1 VPGRRRGARTG
12 RGWDA
17 APARPHSART
27 QPVREPREEIDT
39 EAPLWLGEE
48 SQYQPRETRDST
60 GQVEDRVQQ
69 SRDPAEQAREICL
82 RLLAVRPRTRA
93 ELAQALRK
101 RSIPDEVAS
110 AVLDRYREV
119 GMIDD
124 AAFARAWVESRHHG
138 RGLARRALAGELRQR
153 GVDKELVGAALE
165 EVDDQTEAAT
175 ARELV
180 DRRLRS
186 MGSAG
191 PEVVLRR
198 LVGML
203 ARRGYAPG
211 LAIRVVKEAL
221 AAAADERTASYAE
234 LLDPDAA
241 SDLIG
246 EVGEVG
252 ETG

>member
-1 VPGRRRGARTG
+1 M
-12 RGWDA
+12 
-17 APARPHSART
+17 RPDHETRDD
-27 QPVREPREEIDT
+27 VVDLD
-39 EAPLWLGEE
+39 APLWLGEE
-48 SQYQPRETRDST
+48 LGYRAREPRDRA
-60 GQVEDRVQQ
+60 EDQQ
-69 SRDPAEQAREICL
+69 TEDQHRGDTSAAPRRGDAARQGEARPPKDPAEQAREICL

-93 ELAQALRK
+93 ELTQALRK
-101 RSIPDEVAS
+101 RGVADEVS
-110 AVLDRYREV
+110 NAVLDRYREV

-124 AAFARAWVESRHHG
+124 AAFAKAWVASRHHG
-138 RGLARRALAGELRQR
+138 RGLARRALAGELHRR

-165 EVDDQTEAAT
+165 EVDDETEAAT

-186 MGSAG
+186 AGSAE
-191 PEVVLRR
+191 PEVLLRR

-203 ARRGYAPG
+203 ARRGYPPG

-241 SDLIG
+241 SDL
-246 EVGEVG
+246 VGEPD
-252 ETG
+252 EPIR

>member
-1 VPGRRRGARTG
+1 MPDDVV
-12 RGWDA
+12 DL
-17 APARPHSART
+17 
-27 QPVREPREEIDT
+27 D
-39 EAPLWLGEE
+39 APLWLGEE
-48 SQYQPRETRDST
+48 LGYQVREPGHREP
-60 GQVEDRVQQ
+60 G
-69 SRDPAEQAREICL
+69 RDPAEDQPGGGSTEYQRRGDASAARPLGDAAPQGEARPPKDPGEQAREICL

-101 RSIPDEVAS
+101 RGVTDEVAS
-110 AVLDRYREV
+110 AVLDRYDEV

-124 AAFARAWVESRHHG
+124 AAFAKAWVTSRHHG
-138 RGLARRALAGELRQR
+138 RGLARRALAGELHRR

-165 EVDDQTEAAT
+165 EVDDETEAAT

-186 MGSAG
+186 VGSAG

-203 ARRGYAPG
+203 ARRGYPPG

-241 SDLIG
+241 SDL
-246 EVGEVG
+246 VGEPD
-252 ETG
+252 EPIR